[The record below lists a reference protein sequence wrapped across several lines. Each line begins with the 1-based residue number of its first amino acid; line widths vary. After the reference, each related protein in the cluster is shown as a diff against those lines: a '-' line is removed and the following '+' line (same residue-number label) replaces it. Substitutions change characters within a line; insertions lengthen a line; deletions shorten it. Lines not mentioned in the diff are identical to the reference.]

1 MATAVAVPIRSA
13 VTATSSTTTATSR
26 AVRVRG
32 RRAVESGHDA
42 GFRTYPAPRI
52 VWIIGS
58 RPASTFLRR

>member
-1 MATAVAVPIRSA
+1 MASVVAVPMSERGHRDQQHDHRHQPGGEGERPPRSE
-13 VTATSSTTTATSR
+13 R
-26 AVRVRG
+26 
-32 RRAVESGHDA
+32 HDA